1 MKTLK
6 SPMVN
11 ALYTAILSTIY
22 GLLFF
27 FIGVYLPNSII
38 AESASI
44 NISRII
50 TDITI
55 SYLGLFVFIIGI
67 IIDILQAKRVT
78 YYDEYQLENLTK
90 YLIIFSFFNI
100 LILPICLFINIFQ
113 INCGLLLLICI
124 LFFHWLLVVTIQL
137 ILYIKNYK

>member
-1 MKTLK
+1 MKALK
-6 SPMVN
+6 LPMVN
-11 ALYTAILSTIY
+11 ALYTAVLSTIY

-27 FIGVYLPNSII
+27 FIGVYLSDSII
-38 AESASI
+38 DESASI
-44 NISRII
+44 NISKII

-55 SYLGLFVFIIGI
+55 RYLGLFVFIIGI
-67 IIDILQAKRVT
+67 IIDILQSKRVT

-90 YLIIFSFFNI
+90 YLVIFSFFNM

-113 INCGLLLLICI
+113 IDCGLLLLICI

-137 ILYIKNYK
+137 ILYIKNHK

>member
-55 SYLGLFVFIIGI
+55 RYLGLFVFIIGI

-113 INCGLLLLICI
+113 IDRKS
-124 LFFHWLLVVTIQL
+124 VV
-137 ILYIKNYK
+137 